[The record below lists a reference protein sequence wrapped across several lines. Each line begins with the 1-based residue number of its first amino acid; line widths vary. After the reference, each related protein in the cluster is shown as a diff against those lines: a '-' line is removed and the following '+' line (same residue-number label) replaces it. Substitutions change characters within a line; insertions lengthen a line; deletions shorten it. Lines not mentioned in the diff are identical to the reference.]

1 MRGTEI
7 FMRAR
12 LIAIAV
18 LGVLVLGCDRE
29 EDKPKPANPPGNPGP
44 VPSTP
49 RAEMAASQPNIAPG
63 AATTKRGPDVPA
75 VGSVG
80 QPPVKAGGDANP
92 VPSVP
97 VPTGTGVGTGV
108 R

>member
-1 MRGTEI
+1 
-7 FMRAR
+7 MRAR
-12 LIAIAV
+12 FIVVAV
-18 LGVLVLGCDRE
+18 LGLVLLGCNRE
-29 EDKPKPANPPGNPGP
+29 EDKPKPANPPTNPGP

-49 RAEMAASQPNIAPG
+49 RAEVAASRPNIAP
-63 AATTKRGPDVPA
+63 APTTTKRGPDVPA

-80 QPPVKAGGDANP
+80 QPVPKAGGDANP

-97 VPTGTGVGTGV
+97 SQTGSGVGTGV